1 MEKKIQLFCDKL
13 SKKLNK
19 KITYK
24 YEQLT
29 PNIKGGENYRIFV
42 NDEKTK
48 LIINESDYTNNITEQ
63 KELIDMCV
71 EYCDTI

>member
-24 YEQLT
+24 YEQLM

-63 KELIDMCV
+63 KELIDMCA
-71 EYCDTI
+71 EYCFKN